1 MDVFDLRERLVQ
13 DYADYTRSFINVR
26 DERIDAL
33 VDRELA
39 EGLLWP
45 DPIVQLN
52 PAFEPGR
59 PSTSSSTKA
68 SFAPNARNSS
78 GATRQRKTR

>member
-1 MDVFDLRERLVQ
+1 VDVFELRERLVR

-33 VDRELA
+33 VDRELS

-52 PAFEPGR
+52 PAFL
-59 PSTSSSTKA
+59 
-68 SFAPNARNSS
+68 
-78 GATRQRKTR
+78 